1 MKLTTEKSELI
12 IESLDVSRTMPSR
25 NNSTA
30 LMISSKRKAISLS
43 HIDQNKALGTFYM
56 YLLIKLQLLE
66 TEPFPITVQ
75 VDLPGSHCMLFCLSK
90 KRKKKNNKPNTL
102 EGSRNFHFHQLE
114 REIYTHLSHHI

>member
-90 KRKKKNNKPNTL
+90 KRKKKTTNP
-102 EGSRNFHFHQLE
+102 
-114 REIYTHLSHHI
+114 TH

>member
-90 KRKKKNNKPNTL
+90 KRKKKKQQT
-102 EGSRNFHFHQLE
+102 Q
-114 REIYTHLSHHI
+114 HIRR